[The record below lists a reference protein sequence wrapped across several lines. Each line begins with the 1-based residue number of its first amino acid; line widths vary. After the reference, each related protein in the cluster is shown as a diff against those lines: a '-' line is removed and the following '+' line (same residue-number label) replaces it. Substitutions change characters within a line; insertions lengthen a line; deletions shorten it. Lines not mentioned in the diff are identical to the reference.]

1 MRSEKWGVGSE
12 NMVTKGFENLEIW
25 QRAHRMVLEIYK
37 LTKTFPD
44 EERFGLISQMRKAAV
59 SSAANI
65 AEGYRKKGKKDKLN
79 FYNIAQWS
87 LDELKYYLILSK
99 DLGYLNDL
107 QHYID
112 LYEEI
117 IRMLTTYMKKI
128 MEACR
133 YARFWLLNSQ
143 F

>member
-1 MRSEKWGVGSE
+1 MG
-12 NMVTKGFENLEIW
+12 TKGFEHLEVW
-25 QRAHRMVLEIYK
+25 QKSHKMVLEIYK
-37 LTKTFPD
+37 LTKTFSD
-44 EERFGLISQMRKAAV
+44 EERFGLISQMRRSAV
-59 SSAANI
+59 SVAANI

-79 FYNIAQWS
+79 FYNIAQGS

-107 QHYID
+107 RHYID

-128 MEACR
+128 NGGSEG
-133 YARFWLLNSQ
+133 
-143 F
+143 